1 MTTPALSAPP
11 GDALTPRP
19 PKVRFRAAA
28 ALFEPVI
35 LRRAAVAAVRKLDPR
50 VMIRI
55 PVMFVVEIGSVITT
69 IEFID
74 RPSLFVGLVTLWL
87 WATVLFAN
95 FAEAVAE
102 GRGKAQADTL
112 RRARKTTVAHRLSP
126 SGTIETVPSTQLK
139 AGDRCV
145 VSANQIIP
153 GDGDVIEGIA
163 VVDESAITGESA
175 PVIRESGGDRSA
187 VTGGTVVLSD
197 QITVEITSNPGH
209 TFLDRMIALVEGAS
223 RQKTPNEVALDI
235 LIAGM
240 TLILLVAVV
249 TLQPMAIYDQA
260 IQSTAVLIALF
271 VCLAPTTIGGLL
283 SAIGIA
289 GMDRMGQR
297 DALGISR
304 R

>member
-1 MTTPALSAPP
+1 MTTPALSASP
-11 GDALTPRP
+11 DKTVAPRS

-28 ALFEPVI
+28 ALFEPTI
-35 LRRAAVAAVRKLDPR
+35 LRRAAVASVKKLDPR
-50 VMIRI
+50 LMIHI

-112 RRARKTTVAHRLSP
+112 RNARKDTVAHRLAFD
-126 SGTIETVPSTQLK
+126 GTIETVPSTQLK

-145 VSANQIIP
+145 VSANQVIP

-175 PVIRESGGDRSA
+175 RSTRA
-187 VTGGTVVLSD
+187 C
-197 QITVEITSNPGH
+197 
-209 TFLDRMIALVEGAS
+209 
-223 RQKTPNEVALDI
+223 
-235 LIAGM
+235 
-240 TLILLVAVV
+240 
-249 TLQPMAIYDQA
+249 
-260 IQSTAVLIALF
+260 TA
-271 VCLAPTTIGGLL
+271 
-283 SAIGIA
+283 
-289 GMDRMGQR
+289 
-297 DALGISR
+297 
-304 R
+304 